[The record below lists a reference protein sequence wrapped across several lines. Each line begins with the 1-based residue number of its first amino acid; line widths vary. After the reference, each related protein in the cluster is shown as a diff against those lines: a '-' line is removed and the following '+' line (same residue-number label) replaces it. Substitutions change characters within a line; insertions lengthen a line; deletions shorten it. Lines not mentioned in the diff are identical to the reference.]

1 MCKVRMLRALVN
13 QQLNTAVE
21 EIFVVLERTLTE
33 YEDELCRT
41 KEENERQRKL
51 LDALFKARSPA
62 ADLAARQQEWCSRM
76 ERKEPEPP
84 LIKVE
89 EDVDV
94 CSSQEAEQQE
104 ERADVAKYQVTSV
117 IVKSEDDAGGRAR
130 SPEEN
135 AEARADVDPRV
146 GVQPHGRLARVTRSQ
161 RAASDLPN
169 PRTAAPGDAMTAGS
183 TLSGLNC
190 AQRERHPSGK
200 PFVCPFCCKT
210 FNQRVH
216 LSRHLSVHTGDK
228 PFHCTVCSKMFA
240 TRDRLRS
247 HMRIHTGEK
256 PFSCSVCTKRFFHR
270 SHLVKHSHIHTGVK
284 PFSCLFCGKRFYSNG
299 DLIKHTRTHTGEKP
313 FTCSICNTSF
323 SDSSTLGKHK
333 RRHTGEKPFSC
344 NVCDKRFPFKFQVK
358 KHKCV
363 GENSSTK

>member
-13 QQLNTAVE
+13 QRLNTAVE
-21 EIFVVLERTLTE
+21 EIFVVLERTLTD
-33 YEDELCRT
+33 YEEELCHT

-51 LDALFKARSPA
+51 LDTLFKVRSPA
-62 ADLAARQQEWCSRM
+62 ADLAAGQQEWSSTM
-76 ERKEPEPP
+76 EQKEPEPSN
-84 LIKVE
+84 IKVE
-89 EDVDV
+89 VEEDL
-94 CSSQEAEQQE
+94 SNSHSQQE
-104 ERADVAKYQVTSV
+104 ERADTAKFQVTSI
-117 IVKSEDDAGGRAR
+117 IVKSEDDEEKSDAG
-130 SPEEN
+130 
-135 AEARADVDPRV
+135 ADSRV
-146 GVQPHGRLARVTRSQ
+146 RTQPHGRLSRVTRSQ
-161 RAASDLPN
+161 RAPSDLPD
-169 PRTAAPGDAMTAGS
+169 PKTATPSDVMTAGS
-183 TLSGLNC
+183 TLAGLNC
-190 AQRERHPSGK
+190 AQRQRHPSGK

-228 PFHCTVCSKMFA
+228 PFHCTICSKMFA

-247 HMRIHTGEK
+247 HTRIHTGEK
-256 PFSCSVCTKRFFHR
+256 PFSCSVCGKRFFHR

-284 PFSCLFCGKRFYSNG
+284 PFSCLYCGKRFYSNG

-333 RRHTGEKPFSC
+333 RRHTGEKPFGCS
-344 NVCDKRFPFKFQVK
+344 VCDKRFPFKFQVK

>member
-1 MCKVRMLRALVN
+1 
-13 QQLNTAVE
+13 
-21 EIFVVLERTLTE
+21 
-33 YEDELCRT
+33 
-41 KEENERQRKL
+41 
-51 LDALFKARSPA
+51 
-62 ADLAARQQEWCSRM
+62 M
-76 ERKEPEPP
+76 EKKEPEPP
-84 LIKVE
+84 HIKE
-89 EDVDV
+89 EE
-94 CSSQEAEQQE
+94 QAEEA
-104 ERADVAKYQVTSV
+104 DIGKFQVRHV
-117 IVKSEDDAGGRAR
+117 IVKSEEDEA
-130 SPEEN
+130 EEGP
-135 AEARADVDPRV
+135 AESSRLRRKDGSTDGDVRRVEAR
-146 GVQPHGRLARVTRSQ
+146 TRSARPTQ
-161 RAASDLPN
+161 SHPAVELPEPKTGAA
-169 PRTAAPGDAMTAGS
+169 GDSADPSS
-183 TLSGLNC
+183 TLSGLNYIKNGRR
-190 AQRERHPSGK
+190 ASEK
-200 PFVCPFCCKT
+200 TFICPFCGKT

-256 PFSCSVCTKRFFHR
+256 RFSCSVCGKTFFHR

-284 PFSCLFCGKRFYSNG
+284 PFPCLFCGKRFYSNG

-344 NVCDKRFPFKFQVK
+344 SVCDKRFPFKFQVK

-363 GENSSTK
+363 GSDGADK

>member
-1 MCKVRMLRALVN
+1 MME
-13 QQLNTAVE
+13 Q
-21 EIFVVLERTLTE
+21 
-33 YEDELCRT
+33 
-41 KEENERQRKL
+41 KESN
-51 LDALFKARSPA
+51 
-62 ADLAARQQEWCSRM
+62 
-76 ERKEPEPP
+76 PP
-84 LIKVE
+84 NIKVE
-89 EDVDV
+89 SEEDVR
-94 CSSQEAEQQE
+94 SSQKAEHQE
-104 ERADVAKYQVTSV
+104 ERVDAPKFQVTSV
-117 IVKSEDDAGGRAR
+117 IVKSEEDKKSHDQ
-130 SPEEN
+130 SPVEKG
-135 AEARADVDPRV
+135 EAHADVDPRV
-146 GVQPHGRLARVTRSQ
+146 GVQHHGPLARVTRSQ
-161 RAASDLPN
+161 RATLDFLAAK
-169 PRTAAPGDAMTAGS
+169 TAADVMTTGS
-183 TLSGLNC
+183 RFSGFNG
-190 AQRERHPSGK
+190 ARRERHPSGK

-228 PFHCTVCSKMFA
+228 PFHCTICSKMFA

-247 HMRIHTGEK
+247 HTRIHTGEK
-256 PFSCSVCTKRFFHR
+256 PFSCPVCGKRFFHR

-313 FTCSICNTSF
+313 FTCSVCNASF

-344 NVCDKRFPFKFQVK
+344 SVCDKRFPFKFQVK

>member
-104 ERADVAKYQVTSV
+104 ERADVAKYQ
-117 IVKSEDDAGGRAR
+117 
-130 SPEEN
+130 
-135 AEARADVDPRV
+135 
-146 GVQPHGRLARVTRSQ
+146 
-161 RAASDLPN
+161 
-169 PRTAAPGDAMTAGS
+169 
-183 TLSGLNC
+183 
-190 AQRERHPSGK
+190 
-200 PFVCPFCCKT
+200 
-210 FNQRVH
+210 
-216 LSRHLSVHTGDK
+216 
-228 PFHCTVCSKMFA
+228 
-240 TRDRLRS
+240 
-247 HMRIHTGEK
+247 
-256 PFSCSVCTKRFFHR
+256 
-270 SHLVKHSHIHTGVK
+270 
-284 PFSCLFCGKRFYSNG
+284 RFYSNG

>member
-1 MCKVRMLRALVN
+1 M
-13 QQLNTAVE
+13 
-21 EIFVVLERTLTE
+21 
-33 YEDELCRT
+33 EL
-41 KEENERQRKL
+41 
-51 LDALFKARSPA
+51 
-62 ADLAARQQEWCSRM
+62 
-76 ERKEPEPP
+76 KEPEPTH
-84 LIKVE
+84 IKVE
-89 EDVDV
+89 AQEDVCGSHDAK
-94 CSSQEAEQQE
+94 QPEETADGAEF
-104 ERADVAKYQVTSV
+104 QVTSI
-117 IVKSEDDAGGRAR
+117 IVKSEDDEETQ
-130 SPEEN
+130 SPEDKG
-135 AEARADVDPRV
+135 EAGATVEPLV
-146 GVQPHGRLARVTRSQ
+146 GVQPQSRVARVTRSQ
-161 RAASDLPN
+161 RAASALPD
-169 PRTAAPGDAMTAGS
+169 PKTAAPGDVTTAGS

-190 AQRERHPSGK
+190 TRRERHPSGK
-200 PFVCPFCCKT
+200 PFICPFCCKT

-228 PFHCTVCSKMFA
+228 PFHCTICTKMFA

-247 HMRIHTGEK
+247 HTRIHTGEK
-256 PFSCSVCTKRFFHR
+256 PFTCPVCGKRFFHR

-344 NVCDKRFPFKFQVK
+344 TVCDKRFPFKFQVK

-363 GENSSTK
+363 GENSNAK